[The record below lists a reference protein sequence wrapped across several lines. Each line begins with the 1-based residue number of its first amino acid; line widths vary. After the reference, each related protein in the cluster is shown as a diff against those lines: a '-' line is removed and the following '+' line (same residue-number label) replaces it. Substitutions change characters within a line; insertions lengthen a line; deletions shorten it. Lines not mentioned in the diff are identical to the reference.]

1 MSAFDLAVSKFDE
14 YNRADPNRELIAGEL
29 VAKELVYA
37 RRMSERLQAFEP
49 QSTEAV
55 RLAARCQH
63 IGRWQIPRNTFPAD
77 RKGYL
82 VWRNKLKDHHAAV
95 ASKILT
101 ESGYGQDMIN
111 KVRFLLLKKELH
123 HNKDTQ
129 LLEDVVCLVFIEH
142 YLSDFAEKHD
152 DDKVIDILRKTMKK
166 MTPRAISIAAGL
178 HLPTKIS
185 TLITKAAAPQ

>member
-1 MSAFDLAVSKFDE
+1 MNPFDVAISKFDE
-14 YNRADPNRELIAGEL
+14 YNRVDPNRESMEGEM

-37 RRMSERLQAFEP
+37 RRMSERLQTFEP
-49 QSTEAV
+49 HAPEEV

-63 IGRWQIPRNTFPAD
+63 IGRWQIPRTTFPAD

-82 VWRNKLKDHHAAV
+82 VWRNKLKDHHAAIS
-95 ASKILT
+95 AKILT
-101 ESGYGQDMIN
+101 EAGYGQDMID

-152 DDKVIDILRKTMKK
+152 DDKIIDILKKTMKK
-166 MTPRAISIAAGL
+166 MTARGISVATDL
-178 HLPTKIS
+178 RVSSKIKS
-185 TLITKAAAPQ
+185 LLQRSV

>member
-1 MSAFDLAVSKFDE
+1 MSAFDVAVLKFDE
-14 YNRADPNRELIAGEL
+14 FNRVDPNREPVEGEM

-37 RRMSERLQAFEP
+37 RRMSERLQIFAPDAAE
-49 QSTEAV
+49 EV

-63 IGRWQIPRNTFPAD
+63 IGRWQIPRTTFPAD

-82 VWRNKLKDHHAAV
+82 MWRNKLKDHHAAI

-101 ESGYGQDMIN
+101 ESGYNQDMID

-123 HNKDTQ
+123 HHKDTQ

-142 YLSDFAEKHD
+142 YLSDFAGKHD

-166 MTPRAISIAAGL
+166 MSPRCLGVARQLPVNSKIKSLLQRAIVNI
-178 HLPTKIS
+178 
-185 TLITKAAAPQ
+185 

>member
-1 MSAFDLAVSKFDE
+1 MSAFDVAVSKFDE
-14 YNRADPNRELIAGEL
+14 YNRVDPNRELAEGEM

-49 QSTEAV
+49 QAPEEV

-63 IGRWQIPRNTFPAD
+63 IGRWQIPRITFPAD

-82 VWRNKLKDHHAAV
+82 MWRNKLKDHHAV
-95 ASKILT
+95 IASKILT
-101 ESGYGQDMIN
+101 ESGYNQDMID

-152 DDKVIDILRKTMKK
+152 DDKIIDILRKTMKK
-166 MTPRAISIAAGL
+166 MTPRGLSGVSDLPVTPKIKSLLHRAAV
-178 HLPTKIS
+178 
-185 TLITKAAAPQ
+185 